1 MLKQWKK
8 LLSKNIIIKIKLKF
22 NNKMNTN
29 L

>member
-8 LLSKNIIIKIKLKF
+8 LLSKNIIIKVKLKF